1 MRKKRNKRP
10 ADLRRSKGGYDSTF
24 ERVLHQTVLQDWQ
37 HHGDPVDYV
46 IEHKYEPD
54 FVKWFG
60 KKKIIIEAKGRFW
73 DHSEYI
79 KYVWIRKTLPTNTE
93 LVFVF
98 ADPTLPM
105 PFAQKRKDGS
115 KRSHAEWADKN
126 NFKWYTSDTL
136 PENWRAYEQLEE
148 AIE

>member
-1 MRKKRNKRP
+1 
-10 ADLRRSKGGYDSTF
+10 
-24 ERVLHQTVLQDWQ
+24 
-37 HHGDPVDYV
+37 
-46 IEHKYEPD
+46 
-54 FVKWFG
+54 
-60 KKKIIIEAKGRFW
+60 
-73 DHSEYI
+73 
-79 KYVWIRKTLPTNTE
+79 
-93 LVFVF
+93 
-98 ADPTLPM
+98 M